1 MTKKNL
7 VGQLL
12 VANPLN
18 PKDGIDHS
26 VVLVVSHTPNVS
38 LGLRLNT
45 PAKTM
50 QLKSIFEQIGLHYE
64 GDDFV
69 YHSGNLT
76 TDKIHMVHSL
86 DWQGLTTVELT
97 PSIGITND
105 ISVLAAISKNQGPE
119 YFRACAGVLSWVEG
133 GLDLQLDPKSD
144 TEHKWE
150 LAPANIETVFG
161 SDELDQWHKCVEASA
176 RDQVNKWFNLFQG

>member
-1 MTKKNL
+1 MSKNNL

-26 VVLVVSHTPNVS
+26 VILVVNHSRGTS
-38 LGLRLNT
+38 LGLRLNN
-45 PAKTM
+45 PAKTL
-50 QLKSIFEQIGLHYE
+50 QLKTVFEQIGLYYD
-64 GDDFV
+64 GDDPV

-86 DWQGLTTVELT
+86 DWQGITTVALT
-97 PSIGITND
+97 PTIGITND
-105 ISVLAAISKNQGPE
+105 ISVLAAICRGEGPE
-119 YFRACAGVLSWVEG
+119 HFRACAGMLTWVEG
-133 GLDLQLDPKSD
+133 GLEQQLDPKSD
-144 TEHKWE
+144 TNYKWE
-150 LAPANIETVFG
+150 LAPANINTVFG

-176 RDQVNKWFNLFQG
+176 KEQVSKWFNLFQD